1 MHRHQ
6 WLLLASLV
14 ALAVAAF
21 STACGGSGDDGSEP
35 DLSRIATATLPN
47 PLPEPLIVDEVRP
60 QPQGASYTVQA
71 GDTLSS
77 IADQVGSTVDEII
90 EANGID
96 DPTQLFVGQVLIIPG
111 GVAPPDEVLSAT
123 AEPAATPQVSEEER
137 TYTVESGDNAHDIA
151 QSFGITV
158 DELVAANNTTID
170 DLRSLEVGDVLIIPA
185 SAAAATP
192 EPAP

>member
-1 MHRHQ
+1 MHPRQ

-14 ALAVAAF
+14 ALAATAL
-21 STACGGSGDDGSEP
+21 STGCGGSGDGGGAP

-71 GDTLSS
+71 DDTLSA
-77 IADQVGSTVDEII
+77 IADQFGSTVEEII
-90 EANGID
+90 EANDID
-96 DPTQLFVGQVLIIPG
+96 DPRQLFIGQVLIIPG
-111 GVAPPDEVLSAT
+111 GAARAEEVLSAT
-123 AEPAATPQVSEEER
+123 AEPAATPQVSEER
-137 TYTVESGDNAHDIA
+137 TYTVQSDDNAHDIA

-170 DLRSLEVGDVLIIPA
+170 DLRSLEIGDVLIIPA
-185 SAAAATP
+185 PAAGATP